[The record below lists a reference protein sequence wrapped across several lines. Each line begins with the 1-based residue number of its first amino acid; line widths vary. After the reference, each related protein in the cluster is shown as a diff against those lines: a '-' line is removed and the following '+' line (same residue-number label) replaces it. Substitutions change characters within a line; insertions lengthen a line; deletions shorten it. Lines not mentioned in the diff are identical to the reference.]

1 MIVALF
7 AATWL
12 VSFLVWKLR
21 GIEQRWSAS
30 LERG

>member
-1 MIVALF
+1 VIVALF